1 MNRGF
6 NCCSY
11 HADGGFT
18 LLEVLVALV
27 VVAVALAAL
36 LKGVSGNAVNAAY
49 LRDKTFAQWVAMN
62 VVAERQLGL
71 TQKNNKS
78 ERGEAEMGGRNW
90 RWSAKLKETFDD
102 AIWRLEVEVSAA
114 DTGEGNSVKANV
126 VAFLPKPEDQ
136 GASGVSAAGL

>member
-1 MNRGF
+1 MKRRFNYSSNRIQ
-6 NCCSY
+6 
-11 HADGGFT
+11 GGFT

-36 LKGVSGNAVNAAY
+36 LKGVSGNAVNATY

-71 TQKNNKS
+71 SKGTQS
-78 ERGEAEMGGRNW
+78 ERGEEEMGGRRW
-90 RWSAKLKETFDD
+90 RWSAKLKETFDE

-114 DTGEGNSVKANV
+114 DAEDDESVRANA
-126 VAFLPKPEDQ
+126 VAFLPKPEGEGGD
-136 GASGVSAAGL
+136 GVAAAGI